1 MPVEVNSMGR
11 LEGLG
16 KVIETDVLVIG
27 GGVAGLWA
35 ANKARVFVDRVTIVD
50 KGPKDWGGQASRSGG
65 AVDAAVPPDN
75 ADDFVKDLVY
85 YYDGLCDQEL
95 WGTIFGQ
102 SFDRILDYQ
111 RLGYEFITGPDGRLK
126 GIPQRGLEH
135 IKCYLGKPF
144 GMGGKN
150 MVGVLVNEAQR
161 LGVER
166 LGRIV
171 ITDLLKENGKVVG
184 ATGFDA
190 IDGQFYILKARAVLL
205 AVGNGGWKVS
215 YHHNTCAGD
224 TVYLGL
230 RVGAEATNCEFAR
243 VWNVPK
249 LFGWEG
255 QTYLL
260 PLGAKFVNAKGE
272 SFMNRYS
279 PILGA
284 NTDPHYITRAMA
296 IEAREGRGPFYLDCT
311 PMKPE
316 DRELVTP
323 KGGGWMELNY
333 LKLKDL
339 GMSFFEDKL
348 EWIAQM
354 RLSVMGIAADIAGRT
369 SVPGLFAAGRA
380 RATDPT
386 VYIGG
391 LSLCLTA
398 VTGYMSGEAA
408 GSYAASQ
415 RLTNVDTDTIS
426 EQKHQLYKPFKK
438 PGIPPKKV
446 LREIQK
452 VVFPYDVSI
461 LKKETSLKKALSQLD
476 RIREELL
483 PRMGAL
489 DAHYLMKLMEVRSIF
504 LMSELF
510 VRASLTRTE
519 SRAGHYREDYPTR
532 DDAKW
537 LGQILVTQKGGEIDL
552 RVKPLPVDRYKI
564 KPTRYYSDNFNF
576 PPAKGG

>member
-1 MPVEVNSMGR
+1 MG
-11 LEGLG
+11 GIDTIG
-16 KVIETDVLVIG
+16 KVVETDVLVIG

-35 ANKARVFVDRVTIVD
+35 AKKAREFVDRVMIVD

-65 AVDAAVPPDN
+65 AVVAAVPPDN
-75 ADDFVKDLVY
+75 AADFIRDLVY
-85 YYDGLCDQEL
+85 YYDGLCDQDL
-95 WGTIFGQ
+95 WSGIFGQ
-102 SFDRILDYQ
+102 SYDRIRDYLE
-111 RLGYEFITGPDGRLK
+111 LGYQFIAEPDGRLK

-150 MVGVLVNEAQR
+150 MTAVLVNEAQR

-166 LGRIV
+166 LGRIMV
-171 ITDLLKENGKVVG
+171 ADLVKQDGMVVG

-190 IDGQFYILKARAVLL
+190 ITGDFYIFKARAVLL

-230 RVGAEATNCEFAR
+230 KAGAEATNCEFAR
-243 VWNVPK
+243 VWNVPRF
-249 LFGWEG
+249 FGWEG

-260 PLGAKFVNAKGE
+260 PLGARFVNGKGE
-272 SFMNRYS
+272 SFMDRYS
-279 PILGA
+279 PVLGA

-296 IEAREGRGPFYLDCT
+296 VEARAGRGPFYLDCT
-311 PMKPE
+311 RMKPE

-323 KGGGWMELNY
+323 KGSGWMRLNY

-354 RLSVMGIAADIAGRT
+354 RLSVMGLAADVEGNT

-380 RATDPT
+380 LATDPT

-391 LSLCLTA
+391 LSLCLCA
-398 VTGYMSGEAA
+398 VTGYTAGESA
-408 GSYAASQ
+408 GRHAASGKSIDMDKDLA
-415 RLTNVDTDTIS
+415 R
-426 EQKHQLYKPFKK
+426 EQKQELYGPFQRT
-438 PGIPPKKV
+438 GITPKEV

-452 VVFPYDVSI
+452 TIFPHDVSI
-461 LKKETSLKKALSQLD
+461 LKNEASLNRALARLD
-476 RIREELL
+476 AIRAELA
-483 PRMGAL
+483 PRMSAP
-489 DAHYLMKLMEVRSIF
+489 DAHYLMKLMEVRSIL
-504 LMSELF
+504 LMSELY
-510 VRASLTRTE
+510 VRASLIRTE
-519 SRAGHYREDYPTR
+519 SRAGHYREDYPVR

-537 LGQILVTQKGGEIDL
+537 LGRLVARQEAGGL
-552 RVKPLPVDRYKI
+552 TFRVDPLPVGRYTI
-564 KPTRYYSDNFNF
+564 KPTRYYSDNFTF
-576 PPAKGG
+576 PRA

>member
-1 MPVEVNSMGR
+1 MSK
-11 LEGLG
+11 LETLG

-35 ANKARVFVDRVTIVD
+35 ANRARAFVDRVTIVD

-65 AVDAAVPPDN
+65 AMIAAVPPDN
-75 ADDFVKDLVY
+75 SDDFVKDLVY
-85 YYDGLCDQEL
+85 YYDGFCDQEL
-95 WGTIFGQ
+95 WKTIFGQ
-102 SFDRILDYQ
+102 SFDRIRDYQ
-111 RLGYEFITGPDGRLK
+111 GLGYEFIENPDGTPK
-126 GIPQRGLEH
+126 GIPQRGLEN

-150 MVGVLVNEAQR
+150 MVGVLVEEAKR

-171 ITDLLKENGKVVG
+171 VTDLVKENDTLVG

-190 IDGQFYILKARAVLL
+190 IDGQFNIFKARAVIL

-224 TVYLGL
+224 TAYLGI
-230 RVGAEATNCEFAR
+230 RAGAEVSNCEFAR

-260 PLGAKFVNAKGE
+260 PLGARFVNARGE
-272 SFMNRYS
+272 TFMDKYS
-279 PILGA
+279 PVLGA

-296 IEAREGRGPFYLDCT
+296 IEAREGRAPFYLDCT

-323 KGGGWMELNY
+323 KGGGWMEINY
-333 LKLKDL
+333 LRLREM
-339 GMSFFEDKL
+339 GMSFFEDRL
-348 EWIAQM
+348 EWMAQM
-354 RLSVMGIAADIAGRT
+354 RMSCMGISADIAGKT
-369 SVPGLFAAGRA
+369 PVPGLYATGRA
-380 RATDPT
+380 RVTDPT

-398 VTGYMSGEAA
+398 VTGHLSGEAA
-408 GSYAASQ
+408 GKFAALQVARDPDADLVS
-415 RLTNVDTDTIS
+415 R
-426 EQKHQLYKPFKK
+426 QKEDLYTPFQKS
-438 PGIPPKKV
+438 GIMPKEV
-446 LREIQK
+446 LRQIQK
-452 VVFPYDVSI
+452 VVFTHDVSI
-461 LKKETSLKKALSQLD
+461 LKREASLKQALSELE
-476 RIREELL
+476 RIKAEAL
-483 PRMGAL
+483 PRMGAP

-504 LMSELF
+504 LMSELY
-510 VRASLTRTE
+510 VRASLARRE
-519 SRAGHYREDYPTR
+519 SRAGHYREDYPER
-532 DDAKW
+532 DDANW
-537 LGQILVTQKGGEIDL
+537 MNAIMAGQKDGEINL
-552 RVKPLPVDRYKI
+552 RKEPVPIDRYKI
-564 KPTRYYSDNFNF
+564 KPTRYYSDNFTF
-576 PPAKGG
+576 PRTA

>member
-1 MPVEVNSMGR
+1 MSK
-11 LEGLG
+11 LETLG
-16 KVIETDVLVIG
+16 KVFETDVLVIG

-35 ANKARVFVDRVTIVD
+35 ANKARTFADRVAIVD
-50 KGPKDWGGQASRSGG
+50 KGPRDWGGQASRSGG
-65 AVDAAVPPDN
+65 AMIAAVPPDYPN
-75 ADDFVKDLVY
+75 EFLKDLVY
-85 YYDGLCDQEL
+85 YYDGFCDQEL
-95 WGTIFGQ
+95 WEAIFRQ
-102 SFDRILDYQ
+102 SYDRIRDYEGM
-111 RLGYEFITGPDGRLK
+111 GYEFIEAPDGSLK
-126 GIPQRGLEH
+126 GIPQRGLDH

-150 MVGVLVNEAQR
+150 MVGVLVKEAQR

-166 LGRIV
+166 YGRIV
-171 ITDLLKENGKVVG
+171 VTDLMKENGAIVG

-190 IDGQFYILKARAVLL
+190 IDGQFHIFKAAAVIL

-230 RVGAEATNCEFAR
+230 KAGAEATNCEFAR

-260 PLGAKFVNAKGE
+260 PLGAKFVNGKGE
-272 SFMNRYS
+272 SFMDKYS
-279 PILGA
+279 PTLGA

-296 IEAREGRGPFYLDCT
+296 VEAREGRGPFYLDCT
-311 PMKPE
+311 PMKPD

-323 KGGGWMELNY
+323 KGGGWMEVNY
-333 LKLKDL
+333 LKLRSM

-354 RLSVMGIAADIAGRT
+354 RMSVMGLMGDIGGAT
-369 SVPGLFAAGRA
+369 AVPGLFATGRA

-398 VTGYMSGEAA
+398 VTGYLSGEAA
-408 GSYAASQ
+408 GRYAATRTGASPDMD
-415 RLTNVDTDTIS
+415 LV
-426 EQKHQLYKPFKK
+426 EQGKRELYAPYGKS
-438 PGIPPKKV
+438 GIMPKEV

-452 VVFPYDVSI
+452 TIFPYDVSI
-461 LKKETSLKKALSQLD
+461 LKNEVSLKQALSKLET
-476 RIREELL
+476 IKENLL
-483 PRMGAL
+483 PRMGAP
-489 DAHYLMKLMEVRSIF
+489 DAHYLMKLMEVKSIF
-504 LMSELF
+504 LMSELY
-510 VRASLTRTE
+510 VRASLMRKE
-519 SRAGHYREDYPTR
+519 SRAGHFREDYPRR
-532 DDAKW
+532 DDPNW
-537 LGQILVTQKGGEIDL
+537 LSRILVSQRGEAIDL
-552 RVKPLPVDRYKI
+552 RSEPMPVERYKI
-564 KPTRYYSDNFNF
+564 KATRYYSDNFTF
-576 PPAKGG
+576 PPVC